1 MNSVTGKIKV
11 HLVNNDQ
18 WILGIIATKLLEI
31 SDPQIEI
38 TRTGRPD
45 GDANINYYINWQGF
59 VNHHKSNFDMIW
71 FSHLCGEDEIIAL
84 RKVDLIIAK
93 STHGLKTLQA
103 LGFNEKKIRIFEGI
117 GAATDQFKKINIGFA
132 GRLCYKNRKGEQD
145 LLKLARILDR
155 RIFKFFLY
163 GIDITLSK
171 FYRELVEI
179 ADAEIYRSDITQFFN
194 RIDYFLQSSYVEG
207 GSMDIINAINT
218 GTKIVSR
225 DIGFFYDF
233 KTAED
238 FCYNN
243 YDELQN
249 FFLKLQESK
258 LAKLKQAKI
267 NTWDNFRTWHIKLF
281 KEIYGKRKQ
290 A

>member
-11 HLVNNDQ
+11 HIINNNQ
-18 WILGIIATKLLEI
+18 WILGIIASKLLDI
-31 SDPQIEI
+31 QDRQIEI
-38 TRTGRPD
+38 SRTGRPD
-45 GDANINYYINWQGF
+45 GDADINYYINWQGF
-59 VNHHKSNFDMIW
+59 VNHPKTKFDMVW

-84 RKVDLIIAK
+84 RKADLIVAK
-93 STHGLKTLQA
+93 SRHGLKILQE
-103 LGFNEKKIRIFEGI
+103 LGFSEKKINIFEGI

-132 GRLCYKNRKGEQD
+132 GRLCYQNRKGEQD
-145 LLKLARILDR
+145 LLKLASKLDR

-163 GIDITLSK
+163 GNDVTISK
-171 FYRELVEI
+171 FYKQLQEVS
-179 ADAEIYRSDITQFFN
+179 DAEIYRSDCPQFFN

-218 GTKIVSR
+218 GTKIISR

-238 FCYNN
+238 FCYDN
-243 YDELQN
+243 YVELQD

-258 LAKLKQAKI
+258 LAKLKRAEI
-267 NTWDNFRTWHIKLF
+267 NTWDKFRTWHVKLF
-281 KEIYGKRKQ
+281 KEIYGKRK
-290 A
+290 